1 MNITETT
8 EFLKHMIRIP
18 SMSGD
23 EQQVMQLIYDQLL
36 PLVDDIELA
45 PLDNSLRDDPDY
57 AYPVA
62 GIDYTGRH
70 NLRAIIRGTGR
81 GKSLILNTHADVV
94 PASAMQESAFDP
106 FERDGIIYGRG
117 ACDAKGQIAT
127 ILFMLKKIKS
137 AQHKPAGDIIIHIV
151 VEEENGGNG
160 TLAAIRNGEQADA
173 AIVLEPTGLKI
184 LPSVRGAVW
193 FRIICIGKPG
203 HSGSAGTRVSALDLA
218 NEAMGIMQ
226 NYHDTLLAD
235 SKNIPL
241 FDAYDDPMPIT
252 FGKLHA
258 GDWPATIPN
267 KAILEGVL
275 GFLPNKTK
283 EEIMLETEAA
293 IRENGSAQ
301 LKDNFY
307 IEFMYRHDCHVLDPK
322 HELVGTLSEACSNTF
337 GEAQISAMAASCDS
351 WFYNNQLGIPTVV
364 FGPGELGVAHSNK
377 ENISIVQIEEAANAL
392 FEFVKNWCTD

>member
-1 MNITETT
+1 MNISETT
-8 EFLKHMIRIP
+8 EFLKQMIRIP
-18 SMSGD
+18 SLSGK
-23 EQQVMQLIYDQLL
+23 EQQVMQLIYDQFL
-36 PLVDDIELA
+36 PYVDEIELA

-57 AYPVA
+57 AYPVTD
-62 GIDYTGRH
+62 IDYTGRH
-70 NLRAIIRGTGR
+70 NLRAVVRGTGG
-81 GKSLILNTHADVV
+81 GKSLLFNTHADVV
-94 PASAMQESAFDP
+94 PPSAMQENAFDP

-127 ILFMLKKIKS
+127 ILHVLKKIKS
-137 AQHKPAGDIIIHIV
+137 AQLKPSGDIIIHIV

-203 HSGSAGTRVSALDLA
+203 HSGSAGARVSALDLA

-226 NYHDTLLAD
+226 NYHDTLLTD

-283 EEIMLETEAA
+283 EEIMLETETA

-307 IEFMYRHDCHVLDPK
+307 IEFMYRHDCHVLDPN

-337 GEAQISAMAASCDS
+337 GATQISAMAASCDS

-364 FGPGELGVAHSNK
+364 FGPGELAVAHSNK

-392 FEFVKNWCTD
+392 FDFVKNWNI